1 MVVVNG
7 GAVRNHWHIIRLR
20 HRCDPAGG
28 GVAAAPLHL
37 RLNDVS
43 SVVMDD
49 VVKGFVMELQGAS
62 GEENWGYAVAEDTV
76 ALGGPSVLQRVL
88 KSFHVLIA
96 DPVGDAR
103 SEFDCTRKILTNYES
118 HVVAHFV

>member
-49 VVKGFVMELQGAS
+49 VVKGFVMELQVAS
-62 GEENWGYAVAEDTV
+62 GEENWRYAVAQDTV

-88 KSFHVLIA
+88 KPFHVVIA
-96 DPVGDAR
+96 DPFGDPRA
-103 SEFDCTRKILTNYES
+103 EFDVPRKIAINHDF
-118 HVVAHFV
+118 HVVA